1 MLIVQCGDSQ
11 GEEEPIYL
19 VLINKPFAKET
30 PINSE
35 YPMILVKLSKLFQ
48 RPLDKEE

>member
-11 GEEEPIYL
+11 GREEAMYL

-35 YPMILVKLSKLFQ
+35 CPMIPVKLSKLFQ
-48 RPLDKEE
+48 RPLDKEQ